1 LEGLIKQEE
10 RKMKKLD
17 QVVLFLLI
25 IAGINWGLWGL
36 FEFNLIYYIFGRDW
50 IDRVFYVLL
59 GISGIYLAVAWRGLR
74 ARAALKR
81 K

>member
-1 LEGLIKQEE
+1 
-10 RKMKKLD
+10 MKKLD
-17 QVVLFLLI
+17 QVVLALLI

-50 IDRVFYVLL
+50 IDRVIYVLL
-59 GISGIYLAVAWRGLR
+59 GISGIYLIVAWRNIR
-74 ARAALKR
+74 AKTALKR